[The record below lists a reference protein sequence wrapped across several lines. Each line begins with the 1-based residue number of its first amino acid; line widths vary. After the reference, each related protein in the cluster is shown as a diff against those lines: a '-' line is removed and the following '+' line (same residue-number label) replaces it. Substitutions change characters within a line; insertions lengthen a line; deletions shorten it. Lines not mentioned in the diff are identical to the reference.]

1 MAQIYFSEVMFDLD
15 GSDSPNEFIEIY
27 NAELSINESGAK
39 TGLLSW
45 DGKNQ
50 HGNSVKT
57 GQYLLHLEVKN
68 VYNQSTWETIERI
81 IVVK

>member
-1 MAQIYFSEVMFDLD
+1 VPKK
-15 GSDSPNEFIEIY
+15 SDSLFLIQYDDTLAI
-27 NAELSINESGAK
+27 LG
-39 TGLLSW
+39 W

-81 IVVK
+81 IVMK